1 MTSKQGRPFCLK
13 AKCYILNKDESNTK
27 LLDQCCNCAHII
39 YVGCS
44 GFMGKGDV
52 GDIAAYN
59 WIRWWYHSIP
69 YPHREQDPAALSGCV
84 EKPTDGCPEN
94 GAGKIDNYRG
104 LVRSLLGY
112 EGNRLC
118 IVRAYGRDIFGALT
132 SEFAEEVRELFKE
145 EGN

>member
-1 MTSKQGRPFCLK
+1 MTSKQGRPYCLK
-13 AKCYILNKDESNTK
+13 AKCYILNKDQANTK

-44 GFMGKGDV
+44 GFMGKGDI
-52 GDIAAYN
+52 GDMAAYN

-69 YPHREQDPAALSGCV
+69 YPHREKPEDPAQEGCLQKSGLISSYQ
-84 EKPTDGCPEN
+84 D
-94 GAGKIDNYRG
+94 

-112 EGNRLC
+112 EGSRLC
-118 IVRAYGRDIFGALT
+118 IVRAYGRDVFGELT

-145 EGN
+145 EEPT